1 MTEYEDQGLREFVDA
16 LMDARDDLENLAE
29 SVRLSIAAL
38 DPLLRTYGWKPPEE
52 VKHESDS

>member
-52 VKHESDS
+52 VQQDE